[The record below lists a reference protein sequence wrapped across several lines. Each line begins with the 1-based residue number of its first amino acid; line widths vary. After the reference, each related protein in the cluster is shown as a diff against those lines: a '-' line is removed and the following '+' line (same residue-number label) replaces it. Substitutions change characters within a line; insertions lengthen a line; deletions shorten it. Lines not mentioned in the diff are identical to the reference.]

1 MLNAYDTLK
10 NLLHASWI
18 GQSAWLD
25 RACLAVIDFFF
36 GPLTGERTRFYWVFL
51 VEALILLAIV
61 HARRGGTL
69 GGLPRFC
76 FPRGTLNHRS
86 TWVDWQV
93 NIGNAIIGPSVKLFW
108 RLSMPTMAI
117 ALSQAIA
124 SVVGPSPAL
133 LHWTVPALIVLTL
146 LVAVGDDFGYY
157 VFHRASHTI
166 PALWAFHSVH
176 HSAEVLTPLVAG
188 RVHPV
193 EMALSEPV
201 RAATAA
207 LILGP
212 ALYFSADELNLVTV
226 YGVSLTGLVF
236 GALGNQLLHS
246 QAPISFGP
254 RWNRILV
261 SPAVHQIHHSRAT
274 RHWDRNMGGLL
285 SVWDWMFG
293 TLVLPVPGEKLEYGI
308 AENVPQPHPNLLAA
322 YTRPFLDIASR
333 TTHLVRLLVVR
344 AQAAR
349 AQAAR
354 TRALRARTPQM
365 DPLEP

>member
-1 MLNAYDTLK
+1 MFDVCNSLK
-10 NLLHASWI
+10 DVLHGSWI
-18 GQSAWLD
+18 GHSAWLD
-25 RACLAVIDFFF
+25 RACVAVIDFFF

-51 VEALILLAIV
+51 VEALILLAIF
-61 HARRGGTL
+61 HARQGGTPW
-69 GGLPRFC
+69 GLPRFC

-86 TWVDWQV
+86 TWVDWQI
-93 NIGNAIIGPSVKLFW
+93 NIANAIVGPSVKLFW
-108 RLSMPTMAI
+108 RLSMPTMAV

-124 SVVGPSPAL
+124 SVFGASPVL
-133 LHWTVPALIVLTL
+133 FHWTVPALVVLTL

-157 VFHRASHTI
+157 VFHRASHAI

-201 RAATAA
+201 RAAAAA
-207 LILGP
+207 LVLGP
-212 ALYFSADELNLVTV
+212 ALYFSADSLNLITV
-226 YGVSLTGLVF
+226 YGVSLTGLIF

-246 QAPISFGP
+246 QAPISFGA
-254 RWNRILV
+254 RWDRILV

-293 TLVLPVPGEKLEYGI
+293 TLVLPVPGETLEYGI
-308 AENVPQPHPNLLAA
+308 AENVRQPHPHVLAA
-322 YTRPFLDIASR
+322 YAQPFVDIGRGAMR
-333 TTHLVRLLVVR
+333 HAAALARRVR
-344 AQAAR
+344 AT
-349 AQAAR
+349 R
-354 TRALRARTPQM
+354 TEQLGP
-365 DPLEP
+365 